1 MPHELTPRYRDA
13 GGAVHHVCVDRS
25 PCGFWRV
32 LDVGPTGTRLVEELT
47 GCDDE
52 RPQAEALARDYAQQG
67 ELAGRGRDDDEPESV
82 WAA

>member
-13 GGAVHHVCVDRS
+13 SGALHHVCVDRA

-32 LDVGPTGTRLVEELT
+32 LDVGPTATRLVEELT

-52 RPQAEALARDYAQQG
+52 RPQAEALARDYAQQ
-67 ELAGRGRDDDEPESV
+67 AGVVGPGGDDDEHEIV

>member
-1 MPHELTPRYRDA
+1 MAAPSSSALTTP
-13 GGAVHHVCVDRS
+13 CCT

-52 RPQAEALARDYAQQG
+52 RPQAEALARDYAQQA
-67 ELAGRGRDDDEPESV
+67 ELTARGTDDEHDVV

>member
-13 GGAVHHVCVDRS
+13 GGALHHVCVDRA

-32 LDVGPTGTRLVEELT
+32 LDVGPHGARLIEELT
-47 GCDDE
+47 GCDDQ
-52 RPQAEALARDYAQQG
+52 RPQAEALARDYAEQA
-67 ELAGRGRDDDEPESV
+67 ELAARGGREDEHDSV